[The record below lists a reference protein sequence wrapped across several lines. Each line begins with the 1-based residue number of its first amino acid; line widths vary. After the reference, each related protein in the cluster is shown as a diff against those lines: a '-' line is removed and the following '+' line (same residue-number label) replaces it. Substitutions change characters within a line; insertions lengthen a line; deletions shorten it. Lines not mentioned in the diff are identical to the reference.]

1 MQKEQRLRFFGILVL
16 FIAVLLNMASSI
28 AITNFTISDSNPS
41 SYIIVPMLM
50 GLLLI
55 LFYAKD
61 SKLNVNPKRK
71 DILFAVLLFAVY
83 IILLSYSRL
92 ALSYLF
98 MTYRIDMLLMPLFI
112 IAIISAIFGIS
123 SINRFKILII
133 YMLFSSPIILLPIL
147 NASSSFALFNAN
159 IVYSILRGIGI
170 PVISNGIVI
179 TAPSNYS
186 ISIAKTCVDIGAFI
200 ALILFLIPVA
210 YLYEG
215 AAKKKLLW
223 IIASIIIML
232 ILNILRMI
240 FIAIFWAY
248 YGITSAIAL
257 VHLFIG
263 PVLFYLV
270 IIVMILLAGKF
281 GLHLQMANSKKK
293 QKHQRAVS
301 KNNLAIWKLAITP
314 ILFGLIGLYFALP
327 YLSAINAGYY
337 TFGQVTNPSYPI
349 FDRLVLGNLGN
360 SRQNITQLPNIEYN
374 TVYTIGSGK
383 NSTNLIYTI
392 VNQTNM
398 PSQDPLGLIY
408 NYSTSKSSI
417 LLNSGISYRSM
428 IVYSNKREFYIN
440 FFSVPMNISNST
452 FSIRYGFFKEIQNN
466 SIPCQYVANI
476 STQNYIESY
485 IYNLL
490 NGNAGAQNSML
501 CPSLYVAKSIA

>member
-1 MQKEQRLRFFGILVL
+1 MQKEQKLRFFGILLL

-61 SKLNVNPKRK
+61 SKLNVNPKRN
-71 DILFAVLLFAVY
+71 DIIAAVLLFAIY

-98 MTYRIDMLLMPLFI
+98 MTYRIDMLLMPIFI
-112 IAIISAIFGIS
+112 IALISAIFGINA
-123 SINRFKILII
+123 INRFKILII
-133 YMLFSSPIILLPIL
+133 YMLFSSPILLLPIL

-210 YLYEG
+210 YLYDG
-215 AAKKKLLW
+215 GTKKKLLW
-223 IIASIIIML
+223 MIASIILMFA
-232 ILNILRMI
+232 LNMLRMI

-263 PVLFYLV
+263 PVLFYLA
-270 IIVMILLAGKF
+270 IIIMILLAGRF
-281 GLHLQMANSKKK
+281 GLHLQRTNSKKRSK
-293 QKHQRAVS
+293 QKAIS
-301 KNNLAIWKLAITP
+301 KDNVALWKLAILP
-314 ILFGLIGLYFALP
+314 ALFGLIGLYFALP

-337 TFGQVTNPSYPI
+337 TFGQITNPSYPM

-360 SRQNITQLPNIEYN
+360 SRQNVTQLPNIEYN
-374 TVYTIGSGK
+374 TVYTIGDTK

-398 PSQDPLGLIY
+398 PSQDPLGLVY
-408 NYSTSKSSI
+408 NYSTSTSSI

-428 IVYSNKREFYIN
+428 AVYSNNREFYIN

-452 FSIRYGFFKEIQNN
+452 FSIRYGFFEEISNN
-466 SIPCQYVANI
+466 TIPCQYTTNT

-490 NGNAGAQNSML
+490 NGNTGGQNSIL

>member
-1 MQKEQRLRFFGILVL
+1 MQKEQRLRVFGILLL

-28 AITNFTISDSNPS
+28 AITNFTISDSNQS

-71 DILFAVLLFAVY
+71 DIIIAVLLFAAY

-112 IAIISAIFGIS
+112 IAVISAIFGVGA
-123 SINRFKILII
+123 INRFKILIV

-147 NASSSFALFNAN
+147 NLSSSFALFNAN
-159 IVYSILRGIGI
+159 IVYSILRSIGI

-186 ISIAKTCVDIGAFI
+186 ISIAKTCVDIGAFV

-210 YLYEG
+210 YLYDG
-215 AAKKKLLW
+215 GAKKKLLW
-223 IIASIIIML
+223 VFVSIIIML
-232 ILNILRMI
+232 ILNMLRMI

-248 YGITSAIAL
+248 YGITSAIAI

-263 PVLFYLV
+263 PLLFYLV
-270 IIVMILLAGKF
+270 IIIMILMAGRF
-281 GLHLQMANSKKK
+281 GLHFQMATSKKK
-293 QKHQRAVS
+293 QKRQKIVS
-301 KNNLAIWKLAITP
+301 KNNLPLWKFAIAP

-337 TFGQVTNPSYPI
+337 TFGQLTNPSYPML
-349 FDRLVLGNLGN
+349 DRLILGNLGN

-374 TVYTIGSGK
+374 TVYTIGDGK
-383 NSTNLIYTI
+383 NSTSLIYTI
-392 VNQTNM
+392 VNQTSM
-398 PSQDPLGLIY
+398 PSQDPLGLVY

-428 IVYSNKREFYIN
+428 VVYSNKREFYIN

-452 FSIRYGFFKEIQNN
+452 FSIRYGFFKEVSNN
-466 SIPCQYVANI
+466 TILCQYNANI

-490 NGNAGAQNSML
+490 NGNMGDSNSIL
-501 CPSLYVAKSIA
+501 CPSLYVAKSIT

>member
-1 MQKEQRLRFFGILVL
+1 M
-16 FIAVLLNMASSI
+16 
-28 AITNFTISDSNPS
+28 
-41 SYIIVPMLM
+41 
-50 GLLLI
+50 
-55 LFYAKD
+55 
-61 SKLNVNPKRK
+61 
-71 DILFAVLLFAVY
+71 
-83 IILLSYSRL
+83 
-92 ALSYLF
+92 
-98 MTYRIDMLLMPLFI
+98 
-112 IAIISAIFGIS
+112 
-123 SINRFKILII
+123 
-133 YMLFSSPIILLPIL
+133 
-147 NASSSFALFNAN
+147 
-159 IVYSILRGIGI
+159 
-170 PVISNGIVI
+170 
-179 TAPSNYS
+179 
-186 ISIAKTCVDIGAFI
+186 
-200 ALILFLIPVA
+200 
-210 YLYEG
+210 
-215 AAKKKLLW
+215 
-223 IIASIIIML
+223 
-232 ILNILRMI
+232 
-240 FIAIFWAY
+240 
-248 YGITSAIAL
+248 
-257 VHLFIG
+257 
-263 PVLFYLV
+263 
-270 IIVMILLAGKF
+270 
-281 GLHLQMANSKKK
+281 
-293 QKHQRAVS
+293 
-301 KNNLAIWKLAITP
+301 WKLAITP

-374 TVYTIGSGK
+374 TVYTLGTGK